1 VGSRIWY
8 IVGKGSHVVTADVV
22 DWDGAAD
29 RAASLAGLGP
39 EEVMKRMEV
48 AFSDERYNGRCDLPN
63 AVYIEEMT
71 DDSETE

>member
-1 VGSRIWY
+1 LAG
-8 IVGKGSHVVTADVV
+8 ADLV

-29 RAASLAGLGP
+29 RAASLAELEP

-48 AFSDERYNGRCDLPN
+48 AFSSERHNGRCDLPN